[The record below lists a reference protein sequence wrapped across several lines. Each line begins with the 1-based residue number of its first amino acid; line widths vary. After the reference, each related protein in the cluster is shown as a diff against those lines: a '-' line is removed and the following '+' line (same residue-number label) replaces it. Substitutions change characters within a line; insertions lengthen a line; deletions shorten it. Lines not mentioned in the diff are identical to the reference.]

1 MIREGFLEE
10 VATARNPLFI
20 LGLLLL
26 ICSLN
31 SMLLRRWTDCAS
43 ATALLQETHLGQA
56 HSKCLGN
63 EEKVGKGRGQRSS
76 LSLIEWC
83 CQLWLNPV
91 DMRIPSLNHSLP
103 TCHRR

>member
-1 MIREGFLEE
+1 MLEE

-20 LGLLLL
+20 LGLLPL

-31 SMLLRRWTDCAS
+31 SMLLRQWIDCAL
-43 ATALLQETHLGQA
+43 ATALLLETHLGLA

-63 EEKVGKGRGQRSS
+63 EEKVEKGRGQRSS

-83 CQLWLNPV
+83 CQLWLNSV
-91 DMRIPSLNHSLP
+91 DIRIPSLNHSLP